1 MSTST
6 HTYIY
11 NNLILNLTPLYGV
24 SLANYIVDYICSG
37 LMPTLQVLLWHSQ
50 QCDEMELKEYYKLY
64 LSQVIL
70 IS

>member
-1 MSTST
+1 MKFGTGSNTELTHQKNARVQMSTST

-37 LMPTLQVLLWHSQ
+37 LMPTLQVLL
-50 QCDEMELKEYYKLY
+50 
-64 LSQVIL
+64 
-70 IS
+70 